1 MHPPKVKLCFA
12 PLINAVRF
20 LVGQTRAQ
28 MKPEFPKRIPTSLTP
43 QPQFGP
49 PAHPSR
55 SLHITKGTVNISLPN
70 QIKYPNPC
78 IPPFPFPV
86 CFESNLH
93 ISHNRTLPPSPAPAH
108 PPPRSP
114 ITITKNL
121 HNLFPLPR
129 CPSALNFLSP
139 STFSH
144 LEACLLLD

>member
-93 ISHNRTLPPSPAPAH
+93 ISHNRT
-108 PPPRSP
+108 RSRP
-114 ITITKNL
+114 
-121 HNLFPLPR
+121 PLPLHIHLL
-129 CPSALNFLSP
+129 AALSP
-139 STFSH
+139 SPKIFTIYFHSLGVLRRLTSSPH
-144 LEACLLLD
+144 QHSRILKHACF